1 MRQLATAIVLI
12 VIAVLPLYADSDG
25 YYCAAPGYLAVE
37 FRSAVGTPS
46 ISSHVLK
53 ILRFDDELGLCW
65 AGEIVA
71 EDFQPHAMTCGAKG
85 IVFEG
90 AGNSRR
96 GLVTYVVE
104 FDSTGWPR
112 IQSVSNDPAYVFVPR
127 ESLPN
132 LGLWAKPGVTLL
144 PSMSKTHQFQ
154 LRVTERTRRQDGAI
168 LHDKR
173 TVIEELDGSGHV
185 VRSLQLTEG
194 TQIETS
200 TNCVSV

>member
-1 MRQLATAIVLI
+1 MFLI

-25 YYCAAPGYLAVE
+25 YYCVAPGYLAVE
-37 FRSAVGTPS
+37 FRSAVSTPS
-46 ISSHVLK
+46 INSHVLK
-53 ILRFDDELGLCW
+53 ILRFDDELGPRW

-112 IQSVSNDPAYVFVPR
+112 IQSVSNDPAYVFVPKGNP
-127 ESLPN
+127 LPN
-132 LGLWAKPGVTLL
+132 LGLWAKPGVTPL
-144 PSMSKTHQFQ
+144 PSTSKAHQFQ
-154 LRVTERTRRQDGAI
+154 LRVTEQTRRQDGAI

-173 TVIEELDGSGHV
+173 TVIEELDGSGQV

-194 TQIETS
+194 TQIETID
-200 TNCVSV
+200 